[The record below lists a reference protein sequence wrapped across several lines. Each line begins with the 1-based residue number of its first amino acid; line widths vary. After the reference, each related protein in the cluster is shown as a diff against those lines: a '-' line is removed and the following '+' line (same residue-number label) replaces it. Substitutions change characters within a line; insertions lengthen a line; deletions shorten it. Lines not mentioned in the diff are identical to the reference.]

1 MPCSFYFFFRQKGK
15 GIPPAWD
22 YNPSTWDQR
31 IPLVIVA
38 LIGFCIAVYLGLYQL
53 RVVPHAWDPFF
64 GNDTEKV
71 LDSKVSKMVP
81 FPDALMGAF
90 GYLLDVE
97 TGVIGGTLRWKTKLW
112 IVIIF
117 GIAVGP
123 LGLVSILLVI
133 SQPVLVKA
141 TEMTREKIVTAIVAG
156 HFIN

>member
-1 MPCSFYFFFRQKGK
+1 M
-15 GIPPAWD
+15 
-22 YNPSTWDQR
+22 
-31 IPLVIVA
+31 VIVA
-38 LIGFCIAVYLGLYQL
+38 LLGFCIAVYLGLYQL
-53 RVVPHAWDPFF
+53 RMVPHAWDPFF

-112 IVIIF
+112 IVIVF